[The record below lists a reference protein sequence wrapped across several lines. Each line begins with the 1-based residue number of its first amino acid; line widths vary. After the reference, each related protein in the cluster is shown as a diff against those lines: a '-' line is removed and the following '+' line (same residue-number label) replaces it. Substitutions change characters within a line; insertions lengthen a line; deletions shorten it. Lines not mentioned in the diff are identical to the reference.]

1 MRFPWGHKERM
12 MTAPHAPLLDPRERH
27 FMIAGPNEGL
37 RLFLRHLAP
46 ARPAH
51 RKRAVLY
58 VHGATFP
65 SALSI
70 AHRFDGV
77 SWRDVLCDAGFDVWG
92 LDFQGFGGS
101 DRYPQMQ
108 EPAEKHPP
116 LCDTADA
123 ARQVEAAVRFICA
136 QEKLAHVSLI
146 AHSWGS
152 MPAASFAGAHPD
164 RVERLVLFGPIAQRA
179 AQNMQAPPAP
189 AWRVVTPAAHWE
201 RFYEDVPAGNA
212 PPMARHYF
220 DEWAERYLDSDP
232 HARLR
237 DPHGVKTPAGPFA
250 AIVKAWNG
258 ALDYDPA
265 RVTAPVAIIRGEW
278 DGLLP
283 DADAR
288 WLFDA
293 FASSPVKR
301 DIKISKATH
310 LMHLE
315 AMRHALHHESV
326 AFLNEADAAR

>member
-1 MRFPWGHKERM
+1 
-12 MTAPHAPLLDPRERH
+12 MTAPNAPLLDPRERH
-27 FMIAGPNEGL
+27 FMIASPNEGL

-46 ARPAH
+46 IRAAYD
-51 RKRAVLY
+51 KRAVLY

-108 EPAEKHPP
+108 DDAANHPP

-123 ARQVEAAVRFICA
+123 TRQVEAAVRFICE
-136 QEKLAHVSLI
+136 QQTLAHVSLI

-164 RVERLVLFGPIAQRA
+164 RVERLVLFGPIAQRS
-179 AQNMQAPPAP
+179 AQGTQGPPPSP
-189 AWRVVTPAAHWE
+189 AWRIVTPAAQWE
-201 RFYEDVPAGNA
+201 RFNEDVPAGNA
-212 PPMARHYF
+212 PPMARHSF
-220 DEWAERYLDSDP
+220 DEWAERYLDSDTK
-232 HARLR
+232 ARTR
-237 DPHGVKTPAGPFA
+237 DPQGVKTPTGPFA
-250 AIVKAWNG
+250 AIVRAWNG

-265 RVTAPVAIIRGEW
+265 RVKAPVAIIRGEW

-301 DIKISKATH
+301 DIKISEATH

-315 AMRHALHHESV
+315 AMRHALHRESV
-326 AFLNEADAAR
+326 AFLNETMAAQ

>member
-1 MRFPWGHKERM
+1 MQ
-12 MTAPHAPLLDPRERH
+12 TLDPREQTFR
-27 FMIAGPNEGL
+27 IPGPHPGL
-37 RLFLRHLAP
+37 SLFLRYLP
-46 ARPAH
+46 SMQEAH
-51 RKRAVLY
+51 ATPVLY
-58 VHGATFP
+58 VHGGTFP

-101 DRYPQMQ
+101 DRYPQMRSLRRNIRRS
-108 EPAEKHPP
+108 A
-116 LCDTADA
+116 T
-123 ARQVEAAVRFICA
+123 RRTRRVRSNAAVRFICEEM
-136 QEKLAHVSLI
+136 QLPRVSLI

-152 MPAASFAGAHPD
+152 MPAALFAGAHPD

-179 AQNMQAPPAP
+179 AQKMQAPAPAP
-189 AWRVVTPAAHWE
+189 AWRIVTPAAQWE
-201 RFYEDVPAGNA
+201 RFNEDVPAGNA

-237 DPHGVKTPAGPFA
+237 DPHGVKTPAGPLA

-265 RVTAPVAIIRGEW
+265 RVKAPVAIIRGEW

-293 FASSPVKR
+293 FASSPLKR